1 MASIGII
8 IKNGLDLTRKLPKT
22 KRDPFESQQKVL
34 QKLLR
39 KAQFTVFG
47 QEYNFGKIL
56 KSDDIVKAFQEEV
69 PIHTYESILK
79 WWKMALQGETSV
91 CWPGKV
97 DYFALSSGTST
108 GSSKYIPV
116 TRSMLKAIQ
125 KASIKQ
131 ILTLAYADLPEE
143 FFTKDILMLG
153 GSTSLDYNGIYYAG
167 DLSGI
172 TTGNLP
178 FWFQPY
184 YKPGKDISKTRNWQE
199 KLDYIVQE
207 AHKWDV
213 GAIAGSPSWFQILLE
228 RIVKHHNVKN
238 IHEIWPNLMVF
249 THGAVAFEPYKK
261 SFEALLARPL
271 IYMETYLASEGF
283 IAYQA
288 RPESEGMQLL
298 VRNGIFFEFV
308 PFRDENIDAEGN
320 VKPGVKTLTINEVKE
335 GVDYILVMST
345 VAGAWRYVIGDVI
358 RFVSVENYEIH
369 ITGRTKHYISLCGEH
384 LSVDNMNYAIED
396 VSEELN
402 IKVKEFAVA
411 GVNYGNDFGHHWY
424 ISVEGDV
431 DKNTL
436 KQKLDAALCKVN
448 DDYCTERKHVLKG
461 LYLDIVPNELF
472 MGWLKQQGKEGA
484 QIKFP
489 RVLKKEQLKSWEQ
502 YLADNGHVTEKPQ

>member
-8 IKNGLDLTRKLPKT
+8 IKNGLGLTKKLPKQH
-22 KRDPFESQQKVL
+22 RDPLESQKAVL

-39 KAQFTVFG
+39 KSQFTVFG
-47 QEYNFGKIL
+47 QEFHFGKIL
-56 KSDDIVKAFQEEV
+56 KDDNVIKAFQQEV
-69 PIHTYESILK
+69 PIHNYESILK

-125 KASIKQ
+125 KASVKQ
-131 ILTLAYADLPEE
+131 ILTLAYCDLPEE

-172 TTGNLP
+172 TTKNIP

-199 KLDYIVQE
+199 KLDYIVTE

-213 GAIAGSPSWFQILLE
+213 GAIAGSPSWFQVLLE
-228 RIVKHHNVKN
+228 RIVKHNNAKT
-238 IHEIWPNLMVF
+238 IHDVWPNLQVF

-261 SFEALLARPL
+261 SFEALLAKPL
-271 IYMETYLASEGF
+271 IYLETYLASEGF

-288 RPESEGMQLL
+288 NPNSDGMQMLL
-298 VRNGIFFEFV
+298 RNGIFYEFI
-308 PFRDENIDAEGN
+308 PFTDENIDADGN
-320 VKPGVKTLTINEVKE
+320 VKPGVKALTISEVKQ

-345 VAGAWRYVIGDVI
+345 CAGAWRYIIGDVI
-358 RFVSVENYEIH
+358 KFISVENHEIT

-384 LSVDNMNYAIED
+384 LSVENMNNAIEA
-396 VSEELN
+396 VSDELN

-411 GVNYGNDFGHHWY
+411 GVNYNRDYGHHWF
-424 ISVEGDV
+424 ISVDGNV
-431 DKNTL
+431 DKETL
-436 KQKLDAALCKVN
+436 KQRLDAHLCKVN

-461 LYLDIVPNELF
+461 LYLDIVPNDLF
-472 MGWLKQQGKEGA
+472 LGWLKHQGKEGA

-489 RVLKKEQLKSWEQ
+489 RVLKKEQLQSWQ
-502 YLADNGHVTEKPQ
+502 RFLAEKGHQTEHLN

>member
-8 IKNGLDLTRKLPKT
+8 IKNGLGLTKKLPKQ
-22 KRDPFESQQKVL
+22 KRKPFESQQKVL
-34 QKLLR
+34 HKLLR
-39 KAQFTVFG
+39 RAQFTVFG
-47 QEYNFGKIL
+47 QEYQFSKVL
-56 KSDDIVKAFQEEV
+56 KSDDLIKAFQQEV
-69 PIHTYESILK
+69 PIHNYESIFK
-79 WWKMALQGETSV
+79 WWNMTLQGETSV

-108 GSSKYIPV
+108 GSSKFIPV

-125 KASIKQ
+125 RASIKQ
-131 ILTLAYADLPEE
+131 ILSLAYCDLPEE

-172 TTGNLP
+172 TTKTMP

-199 KLDYIVQE
+199 KLDYIVKE

-228 RIVKHHNVKN
+228 RIVKHNNAKT
-238 IHEIWPNLMVF
+238 IHDVWPNLQVF
-249 THGAVAFEPYKK
+249 THGAVAFEPYRK

-288 RPESEGMQLL
+288 NPKSEGMKLL
-298 VRNGIFFEFV
+298 TGNGIFFEFI
-308 PFRDENIDAEGN
+308 PFNDKNIDGDGN
-320 VKPGVKTLTINEVKE
+320 VLENAKTLTINEVEE
-335 GVDYILVMST
+335 GVEYILVMST
-345 VAGAWRYVIGDVI
+345 VAGAWRYIIGDVI
-358 RFVSVENYEIH
+358 KFTSVKNYEIR

-384 LSVDNMNYAIED
+384 LSVDNMNQAIEMLSD
-396 VSEELN
+396 ELN
-402 IKVKEFAVA
+402 IKVKEFAVS
-411 GVNYGNDFGHHWY
+411 GVQNGNEYGHHWF
-424 ISVEGDV
+424 ISIDGDV

-436 KQKLDAALCKVN
+436 IKKLDENLGKVN
-448 DDYCTERKHVLKG
+448 DDYCVERKHVLKG
-461 LYLDIVPNELF
+461 LYLDIIPNELF
-472 MGWLKQQGKEGA
+472 LGWLKQQGREGA

-489 RVLKKEQLKSWEQ
+489 RVLKKEQLKSWKE
-502 YLADNGHVTEKPQ
+502 YLAANGFTSES

>member
-8 IKNGLDLTRKLPKT
+8 IKNGLGLTRKLPNK
-22 KRDPFESQQKVL
+22 KRDPAESQQKVL
-34 QKLLR
+34 HRLLR
-39 KAQFTVFG
+39 SAQFTVFG
-47 QEYNFGKIL
+47 QEYNFTRIL
-56 KSDDIVKAFQEEV
+56 KSDDMISAFQKEV
-69 PIHTYESILK
+69 PIHNYETILK
-79 WWKMALQGETSV
+79 WWKMTLAGETSV
-91 CWPGKV
+91 TWPGKV
-97 DYFALSSGTST
+97 DYFALSSGTAT
-108 GSSKYIPV
+108 GSSKFIPV

-131 ILTLAYADLPEE
+131 ILSLAYCNLPEE

-172 TTGNLP
+172 TTGTLP

-199 KLDYIVQE
+199 KLDYIVKE

-228 RIVKHHNVKN
+228 RIIKHHNVKN
-238 IHEIWPNLMVF
+238 IHEIWPNLQVF
-249 THGAVAFEPYKK
+249 THGAVAFDPYKK
-261 SFEALLARPL
+261 SFEALLAHPL

-288 RPESEGMQLL
+288 RPESEGMKLL
-298 VRNGIFFEFV
+298 VRNGIFFEFI
-308 PFRDENIDAEGN
+308 PFNDNNIDTEGN
-320 VKPGVKTLTINEVKE
+320 VREDANALTISQVKE
-335 GVDYILVMST
+335 GVNYILVMST

-358 RFVSVENYEIH
+358 KFTSVENYEIR

-384 LSVDNMNYAIED
+384 LSVDNMNQAIEM

-402 IKVKEFAVA
+402 INVKEFAVA
-411 GVNYGNDFGHHWY
+411 GVQNGNEYGHHWY
-424 ISVEGDV
+424 ISVDGNV
-431 DKNTL
+431 DKNVL
-436 KQKLDAALCKVN
+436 KQKLDEGLCKVN

-461 LYLDIVPNELF
+461 LYLDIIPNDLF
-472 MGWLKQQGKEGA
+472 MGWLREQGREGA

-489 RVLKKEQLKSWEQ
+489 RVLKKDQLQSWQQ
-502 YLADNGHVTEKPQ
+502 YLAENGQKTEPAN